1 MEKQLPIS
9 VCMSMYNVAPY
20 VGECIDSI
28 LAQTFEDFELLIVDD
43 GSDDDSAAIVRSYTD
58 KRIKLI
64 EREHDY
70 IASLN
75 YLLSH
80 ATGKYIAR
88 MDADDIMLPYR
99 LERQFAYME
108 THPDVDILGGAIQC
122 IGIPD
127 NKIISYKEDFVTVG
141 DLLNGTV
148 LANPTVMMR
157 AKSVADLRY
166 DLNSTYADD
175 YQFWCQALKAGLKMM
190 SIRDVI
196 GKYRITGT
204 NVSFTHREEQRM
216 AALRAKEDLEE
227 WVTASEA
234 SRALPINT
242 TLPPSSKELTIIITF
257 LNEGDELEKTV
268 SGIRKT
274 VADSVEIIVINDC
287 SFDGYDYGE
296 SLEKYNVHYFVNR
309 HRLGVAASRDFGVSK
324 CKTPYFLLLD
334 AHMRFYDQTWANCI
348 VKALQED
355 DRQLLCCQ
363 GRFLYKDTETG
374 EVEEN
379 EERSFVFGAYSPFGK
394 DSVWPDITWNYKEF
408 SLNQRTQDIP
418 SVLGAAYATS
428 KTYWTRLRGLEGLRN
443 YGADEQFISLK
454 VWCEGGRCTLLKD
467 VVIGHIYRKR
477 APYLILGKDT
487 IYNLMYIARLLF
499 PVTMYSMT
507 VAQAM
512 VSYRNFAYE
521 ALEAFKEHE
530 IEIEKQKT
538 YFASIFTRKIEE
550 VLLMHQA
557 CREYDSE
564 AMQGIVTKLPEIAQC
579 IQTNVPVD
587 DGLME
592 GKTGIFLWLLY
603 YQAFC
608 SSFDND
614 EILDKLYTDIEKD
627 VNKHRLPWNFRYGLT
642 GIGWGMLYLYN
653 KGLLK
658 FYPEELIN
666 GIDSQL
672 LAISPE
678 NIEDMSLDTGVAG
691 VLAYLSIRLT
701 IKWEKKSA
709 QLLDKWNKKALEV
722 LAVSNQREA
731 IYYAYLYNTIYE
743 KRLFNISLMPLIGV
757 WLKSP
762 SYVPRTITI
771 QNCTLV
777 DGILGT
783 TLQTMLLLKK
793 QK

>member
-166 DLNSTYADD
+166 DLNSTYAED

-428 KTYWTRLRGLEGLRN
+428 KTYWTRLRGLEGLLRGGFAMISASSN
-443 YGADEQFISLK
+443 RPAGQINTNCDCDCGCNGAGCGGNANCACNDCKYNANCNCDCGTASPTEPTNPTGATNPTNGSGISLQ
-454 VWCEGGRCTLLKD
+454 GFG
-467 VVIGHIYRKR
+467 
-477 APYLILGKDT
+477 
-487 IYNLMYIARLLF
+487 LF
-499 PVTMYSMT
+499 T
-507 VAQAM
+507 
-512 VSYRNFAYE
+512 F
-521 ALEAFKEHE
+521 
-530 IEIEKQKT
+530 
-538 YFASIFTRKIEE
+538 
-550 VLLMHQA
+550 
-557 CREYDSE
+557 
-564 AMQGIVTKLPEIAQC
+564 
-579 IQTNVPVD
+579 
-587 DGLME
+587 
-592 GKTGIFLWLLY
+592 
-603 YQAFC
+603 
-608 SSFDND
+608 
-614 EILDKLYTDIEKD
+614 
-627 VNKHRLPWNFRYGLT
+627 
-642 GIGWGMLYLYN
+642 
-653 KGLLK
+653 
-658 FYPEELIN
+658 
-666 GIDSQL
+666 
-672 LAISPE
+672 
-678 NIEDMSLDTGVAG
+678 
-691 VLAYLSIRLT
+691 
-701 IKWEKKSA
+701 
-709 QLLDKWNKKALEV
+709 
-722 LAVSNQREA
+722 
-731 IYYAYLYNTIYE
+731 
-743 KRLFNISLMPLIGV
+743 
-757 WLKSP
+757 
-762 SYVPRTITI
+762 
-771 QNCTLV
+771 
-777 DGILGT
+777 
-783 TLQTMLLLKK
+783 
-793 QK
+793 